1 MKPYAV
7 SAANS
12 RGRVYPESFPRNA
25 DPFAVD
31 RQRVLHSAA
40 FRRLEFKTQ
49 VFVVGEHDHFRTR
62 LTHTLEVASIARRLC
77 TGLQVNVPVGELIA
91 LTHDLGHP
99 PFGHAGEMAL
109 RELMKDHGS
118 FEHNAQSLRVIEYL
132 EHPYPPYRGLNM
144 TYEVRESLAK
154 HCTIFD
160 TPGCHPLAD
169 GTHAPIEGQ
178 IANLADRLAYD
189 CHDLEDAIGAGL
201 IGESDLA
208 SVNLWASAIAGPR
221 RQYPDL
227 PLAAIRR
234 PVLDALEAAMLADVA
249 KTSRRRIAAAKVKT
263 LDDVR
268 QYGQARPAD
277 RISEPRA
284 PASGQDLV
292 GFSERMASRVAE
304 LEAFL
309 LEKVYHHPH
318 LIRMD
323 NKAGR
328 FVTRLFEAYLAE
340 PKLLPPRFADRIAEQ
355 GAHRVICDYI
365 AGMTDSFAQAE
376 YRRLFE
382 PFEKV

>member
-1 MKPYAV
+1 MKQQSRGPSELNTGVKPYAV
-7 SAANS
+7 TAANS
-12 RGRVYPESFPRNA
+12 RGREYAEQFPRNV
-25 DPFAVD
+25 DPFAID

-77 TGLQVNVPVGELIA
+77 VALQVNVAVGELIA

-109 RELMKDHGS
+109 RDLMRDHGG
-118 FEHNAQSLRVIEYL
+118 FEHNAQSLRVVEYL

-144 TYEVRESLAK
+144 TCEVRESLAK
-154 HCTIFD
+154 HCTLYD
-160 TPGCHPLAD
+160 KPGRHPLAD
-169 GTHAPIEGQ
+169 GTRAPIEGQ

-189 CHDLEDAIGAGL
+189 CHDLEDAIGADL
-201 IGESDLA
+201 IGEPDLA
-208 SVNLWASAIAGPR
+208 DVQLWAAAIAGPR

-234 PVLDALEAAMLADVA
+234 PVLDGLEAALLADVVA
-249 KTSRRRIAAAKVKT
+249 TSRKTIAAARIKT
-263 LDDVR
+263 LDEVR
-268 QYGQARPAD
+268 LH
-277 RISEPRA
+277 S
-284 PASGQDLV
+284 QDAV
-292 GFSERMASRVAE
+292 AFSESMESRVRE

-309 LEKVYHHPH
+309 QEKVYRHPH

-323 NKAGR
+323 NKAAR

-340 PKLLPPRFADRIAEQ
+340 PKLLPPRFAARIPEQ
-355 GAHRVICDYI
+355 GAHRVICDYT

>member
-1 MKPYAV
+1 MPHKSARLESVDSGIKPYAV
-7 SAANS
+7 TAANS
-12 RGRVYPESFPRNA
+12 RGRDHAEQIPQNA
-25 DPFAVD
+25 DPFAID

-77 TGLQVNVPVGELIA
+77 VGLQVNVAVGELIA

-99 PFGHAGEMAL
+99 PFGHAGETAL
-109 RELMKDHGS
+109 RDLMKDHGG

-154 HCTIFD
+154 HCTIYD
-160 TPGCHPLAD
+160 KPGSHPLAD
-169 GTHAPIEGQ
+169 GTRAPVEGQ

-189 CHDLEDAIGAGL
+189 CHDLEDAIGAEL

-208 SVNLWASAIAGPR
+208 DVHLWAAAIAGQR

-234 PVLDALEAAMLADVA
+234 PVLDALEAAMLADIAATSRTRITVA
-249 KTSRRRIAAAKVKT
+249 KLKT

-268 QYGQARPAD
+268 QAGLDVVA
-277 RISEPRA
+277 
-284 PASGQDLV
+284 
-292 GFSERMASRVAE
+292 FSESMESRVRE

-309 LEKVYHHPH
+309 REKVYRHPR

-323 NKAGR
+323 NKAVR

-340 PKLLPPRFADRIAEQ
+340 PKLLPPRFAARIADQ
-355 GAHRVICDYI
+355 GAHRVICDYV

-376 YRRLFE
+376 YSKLFE

>member
-1 MKPYAV
+1 L
-7 SAANS
+7 
-12 RGRVYPESFPRNA
+12 R
-25 DPFAVD
+25 
-31 RQRVLHSAA
+31 
-40 FRRLEFKTQ
+40 
-49 VFVVGEHDHFRTR
+49 
-62 LTHTLEVASIARRLC
+62 
-77 TGLQVNVPVGELIA
+77 
-91 LTHDLGHP
+91 DLV
-99 PFGHAGEMAL
+99 
-109 RELMKDHGS
+109 KDHGG

-160 TPGCHPLAD
+160 TPGLHPLAD

-189 CHDLEDAIGAGL
+189 CHDLEDAVGAGL
-201 IGESDLA
+201 ISESDLA
-208 SVNLWASAIAGPR
+208 GVGLWAAAIAAPR

-249 KTSRRRIAAAKVKT
+249 KTSRRGIAAAKVKT

-268 QYGQARPAD
+268 RC
-277 RISEPRA
+277 
-284 PASGQDLV
+284 GQDLI
-292 GFSERMASRVAE
+292 GFSASMESRVRE

-328 FVTRLFEAYLAE
+328 FVTSLFEAYLAE
-340 PKLLPPRFADRIAEQ
+340 PKLLPPRFADRIADQ
-355 GAHRVICDYI
+355 GAHRVICDYV